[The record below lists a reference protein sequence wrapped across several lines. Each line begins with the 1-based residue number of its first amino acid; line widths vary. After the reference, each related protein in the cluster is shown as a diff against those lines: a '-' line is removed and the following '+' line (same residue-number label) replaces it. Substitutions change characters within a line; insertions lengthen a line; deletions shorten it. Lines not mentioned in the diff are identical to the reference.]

1 MKSNNISY
9 YHLTYHS
16 SFREDYRSSSSTDL
30 GVFKEEICG
39 QHLAWLHAVQL
50 VHVKLVEQ
58 LYPASVDV
66 LLELLIVVFLL
77 SLLPFHGSSEKLLF
91 LSWRKSHPD
100 SRYEWFETD
109 DVLRVSLGNFLFFT
123 ILAII
128 MIGVKDQKDPRG
140 RLHHGGWMMKV
151 VSWCL
156 LVIFMFSFQMGSSP
170 FMNLGLDN
178 TQVYGSDY
186 DYTLAHYLANLQSLI
201 YDLAKDHI
209 VNEFKYREI
218 CSTFEYDPSFSIR
231 GLYYDKLKGCLLKLD
246 FFGLIEPDACF
257 FGRRKLSR
265 KEIEEMYGPRHIGQ
279 ACGLVQLMDFF
290 CFSEHFV
297 DATLQ
302 FDASYIY
309 EDVNR
314 AIQHVHPSGLVHR
327 GILSDPQRY
336 VVKNMLK
343 EKGKKLFL
351 MTNSPY
357 YFVDGGMR
365 SMLEE
370 LNEERQLT
378 RS

>member
-1 MKSNNISY
+1 MWAASCLASCCAASACEACRTVISSISGRFARIAY
-9 YHLTYHS
+9 CGLFAFSLTIS
-16 SFREDYRSSSSTDL
+16 WILRE
-30 GVFKEEICG
+30 V
-39 QHLAWLHAVQL
+39 AVP
-50 VHVKLVEQ
+50 LVEKIP
-58 LYPASVDV
+58 Y
-66 LLELLIVVFLL
+66 
-77 SLLPFHGSSEKLLF
+77 
-91 LSWRKSHPD
+91 

-109 DVLRVSLGNFLFFT
+109 DVLRLVPAGDFYVFLPNGIVAFYG
-123 ILAII
+123 IY
-128 MIGVKDQKDPRG
+128 VNK
-140 RLHHGGWMMKV
+140 
-151 VSWCL
+151 
-156 LVIFMFSFQMGSSP
+156 
-170 FMNLGLDN
+170 NLGLDN

-336 VVKNMLK
+336 VVKNMLHFLKMLK

-365 SMLEE
+365 SMLEVPSN
-370 LNEERQLT
+370 LFKDLRV
-378 RS
+378 